1 MYSVALYVTENL
13 LLETVHHWRLNQN
26 VCSPQSN
33 EIDLEAL
40 LLMSD
45 KDFSEIGPSTGEE
58 RVAIDCGFHI

>member
-1 MYSVALYVTENL
+1 ML
-13 LLETVHHWRLNQN
+13 LRTYYWKLCTTGDLNQN

-45 KDFSEIGPSTGEE
+45 KDSSEIGPPTGEE
-58 RVAIDCGFHI
+58 CIAIDCGFHI